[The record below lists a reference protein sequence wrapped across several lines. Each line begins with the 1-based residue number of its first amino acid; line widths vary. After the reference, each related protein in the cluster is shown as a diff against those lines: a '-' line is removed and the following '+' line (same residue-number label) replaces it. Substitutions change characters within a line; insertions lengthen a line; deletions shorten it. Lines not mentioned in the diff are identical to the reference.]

1 MRECEQ
7 KIINNYEI
15 DCKLTSFDCWTFIA
29 LLRDFNDFSFSDFNF
44 YSAIQWKIMK
54 LNCSLRIYRYARMNC
69 ENVNKWSIEA

>member
-29 LLRDFNDFSFSDFNF
+29 LLRDFNDFSFSDFIF
-44 YSAIQWKIMK
+44 IQPFSENHGIK
-54 LNCSLRIYRYARMNC
+54 LFIKNL
-69 ENVNKWSIEA
+69 